1 MGMWGKP
8 TRINFRVHKSK
19 NSFTMVY
26 ISPIGRDWGSTVNWD
41 SLGKLYASIAIIWTV
56 ILALGS
62 AWLIQNR
69 QLPFLRMRNIPLAIT
84 SVCFLHVY
92 LIKILLAYTTNGHF
106 LCSAEF
112 WIMSIYLPF
121 GIALFQAN
129 MVQLLSISTQQRKL
143 LVSDR
148 ASIRERRRPRFS
160 IRRMRSEWRNLTALQ
175 KTYVGIGIGMLLQV
189 VVTAAIYG
197 TNRKLQGH
205 WGNVAH
211 PRGQALCRKGIEW
224 VPSAF
229 WQLFWCCIYGPYLL
243 YRIRNVHDT
252 HYWRAQTILC
262 VISGFPGAPLWL
274 APGIFVMQACTIF
287 FPIYEAYHQHRINK
301 AFTSALQKWEDDK
314 SWAGTTL
321 GSGSSSSM
329 TNHQSLYQTNSKS
342 RSDTDSSVGKQG
354 LDVQANTSTS
364 PYNSKR
370 MYTTA
375 ALEETLLSN
384 PTPLLHFAAT
394 KDFTAENILFLL
406 AVRHWKAKWAQL
418 RSTPTLDL
426 VPQVKRRLWV
436 EAVEI
441 YAYAVSERY
450 AEFPVNIEG
459 SLRKTL
465 DQMFAAAVEVLVK
478 FSNSGF
484 RERDDDPYS
493 TVTPFVTAP
502 ADFSL
507 KNMSPITRELSNGSS
522 SVPATR
528 DLEIRGIESSDVSI
542 NDGNPTHDDRDEQ
555 VTLPEGFGEGVFDAA
570 EKSVKY
576 LVVTNTWRKFVTA
589 MREGDRRIS
598 AEALY

>member
-1 MGMWGKP
+1 MG
-8 TRINFRVHKSK
+8 RVHKSK

-262 VISGFPGAPLWL
+262 VISGFPGAPLWF
-274 APGIFVMQACTIF
+274 ASV
-287 FPIYEAYHQHRINK
+287 
-301 AFTSALQKWEDDK
+301 FTPALQKWEDDK

-426 VPQVKRRLWV
+426 GPQVKRRLWV